1 MASNI
6 TERPVHDALGEL
18 RQDRDRFVALAFSS
32 ADMLFELDREQ
43 RVVFAAGATGA
54 LLGAESKDLAGR
66 DFADIATSHDR
77 PMIHEA
83 FAVAATG
90 ARINGLVCRLE
101 GQFGKTPP
109 LMLLGHQVPDLDG
122 HYYLGLRL
130 GAKDMGAFASKDSP
144 TLGASGLPTGAS
156 FATLA
161 GAKLTELGDDSDC
174 KLTLLNL
181 GEIDALR
188 SRLDVENSKELSVA
202 IGGVLRASA
211 IGGELAGE
219 IDSKNYGIVH
229 RPDADLA
236 GLTQRIE
243 ILTRNVDPEKRGI
256 GVVLATVA
264 LDALDGDPDQSSKA
278 LNYIFSQFAD
288 TDPNEFSINTLAQGL
303 SEMAHDAESRITQFQ
318 QILRDGDFAIAFQPV
333 VDLVTLKPHHFE
345 ALARFPHLP
354 EGVSPYDTITF
365 AEQTGMIR
373 EFDLAMCRRVLEWL
387 AMEGSKGHRYSMG
400 GRVGE
405 AGRQAPHYKAAVNI
419 SGTSIASKPFV
430 MELHKLLKQYVGLPD
445 SLIFEIT
452 ESAKIRD
459 LEKVN
464 ATVQSLRRAGH
475 KVCLDDF
482 GAGAAAFQY
491 LRDLEVDVVKIDG
504 AYVKGALKTE
514 KGMAFLRAM
523 ASLCNDLGITTI
535 AEMVEDQESLNFIRS
550 CKVGYGQ
557 GYLFGR
563 PSFDISSFDAPGPS
577 NFGHAKQRVVG
588 GAR

>member
-6 TERPVHDALGEL
+6 TDRPAHDALGEM
-18 RQDRDRFVALAFSS
+18 RHDRDRFVALAFSS
-32 ADMLFELDREQ
+32 ADMLFELDRE
-43 RVVFAAGATGA
+43 RRIVFAAGATGA

-66 DFADIATSHDR
+66 NFVDIATSIDR
-77 PMIHEA
+77 AMVNEA
-83 FAVAATG
+83 LAVAATG
-90 ARINGLVCRLE
+90 TRINGLVCRLE
-101 GQFGKTPP
+101 GQLGKTPP

-122 HYYLGLRL
+122 HYFLGLRL
-130 GAKDMGAFASKDSP
+130 GASDMEVFASKDSH
-144 TLGASGLPTGAS
+144 TLGVSGLPTAS
-156 FATLA
+156 AFAALA
-161 GAKLTELGDDSDC
+161 GEKLAELGGDSEC

-181 GEIDALR
+181 GEIEALR

-202 IGGVLRASA
+202 IGGALRASA

-219 IDSKNYGIVH
+219 IDGENYGIAH
-229 RPDADLA
+229 HPDADLE

-243 ILTRNVDPEKRGI
+243 SLSRDADPEKQGI
-256 GVVLATVA
+256 GVALATVA
-264 LDALDGDPDQSSKA
+264 LDALDGEPEQSAQA
-278 LNYIFSQFAD
+278 LNYIFSQFAEAG
-288 TDPNEFSINTLAQGL
+288 PNEFSISTLTQGL
-303 SEMAHDAESRITQFQ
+303 SDMANDAESRIGQFQ
-318 QILRDGDFAIAFQPV
+318 QILKDGDFAIAFQPV
-333 VDLVTLKPHHFE
+333 VDLATLRPHHFE

-354 EGVSPYDTITF
+354 DGVSPYETITF

-373 EFDLAMCRRVLEWL
+373 EFDLAMCVRVLEWL
-387 AMEGSKGHRYSMG
+387 DM
-400 GRVGE
+400 
-405 AGRQAPHYKAAVNI
+405 AGRQGQRYKVAVNL

-430 MELHKLLKQYVGLPD
+430 MELHKLLKKYDGFAD

-504 AYVKGALKTE
+504 AYVKGTLKTE

-523 ASLCNDLGITTI
+523 AGLCNDLGITTI
-535 AEMVEDQESLNFIRS
+535 AEMVEDEQSLQFLRD
-550 CKVGYGQ
+550 CGVGFGQ

-563 PSFDISSFDAPGPS
+563 PSFEISSFEAPKPS
-577 NFGHAKQRVVG
+577 NFGNGKKRVISG
-588 GAR
+588 GR